1 MPRKNATSA
10 PAWDDDDLPEWTD
23 EQLDRAAYGFAG
35 VITRPA
41 TGTLTKAT
49 LPSGYRHPAIGRPPE
64 RDVPKRQVT
73 LRLDGDVI
81 DRFRA
86 DGPGW
91 QSRINAAL
99 RGVMGL

>member
-1 MPRKNATSA
+1 MTKSNGATA
-10 PAWDDDDLPEWTD
+10 PAWDDDDIPEWTD
-23 EQLDRAAYGFAG
+23 EEFARAEFSIGNV
-35 VITRPA
+35 VIRYARDAEGNPRPR
-41 TGTLTKAT
+41 LN
-49 LPSGYRHPAIGRPPE
+49 PSPPGRPPE

-99 RGVMGL
+99 RGAAGL